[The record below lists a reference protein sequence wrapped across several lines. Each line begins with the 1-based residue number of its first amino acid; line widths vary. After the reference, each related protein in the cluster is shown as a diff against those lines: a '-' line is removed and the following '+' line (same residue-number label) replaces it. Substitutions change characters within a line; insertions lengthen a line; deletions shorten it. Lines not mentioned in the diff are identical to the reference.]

1 MKLII
6 SLEVENGD
14 ALTGADLSQLL
25 EHVLAVRDLA
35 HGGRLW
41 PQPEA
46 TRPESPAPARR
57 EPDRGDAWEPPFDA
71 FQELPR
77 GYPGSIPSPRTLAG
91 PEPGEEDP
99 QESPPTDGRQLLG
112 WAAKQDPDAKG
123 AVMSF
128 GKRNGFPS
136 KIVSWTAEQVRAA
149 YRHARG
155 IRPST
160 GR

>member
-6 SLEVENGD
+6 SLEVEKSD
-14 ALTGADLSQLL
+14 SITTADLGQLL

-35 HGGRLW
+35 HGGRVR

-46 TRPESPAPARR
+46 TRPEPPAPARR

-77 GYPGSIPSPRTLAG
+77 GYPASTPSPRTSAG
-91 PEPGEEDP
+91 TEPEEDP
-99 QESPPTDGRQLLG
+99 QESPPQDGRQLLG

-123 AVMSF
+123 AVMSY
-128 GKRNGFPS
+128 GKRNGYPS

-155 IRPST
+155 TRPST

>member
-1 MKLII
+1 MKLIN
-6 SLEVENGD
+6 SLEVEKGD
-14 ALTGADLSQLL
+14 AITGADLSQLIQ
-25 EHVLAVRDLA
+25 HVLAVRDLA
-35 HGGRLW
+35 HGGRVR

-46 TRPESPAPARR
+46 PRPESPAPARR
-57 EPDRGDAWEPPFDA
+57 EPDRGDAWEPPFDE

-77 GYPGSIPSPRTLAG
+77 GYPGSTPSPRTSVG
-91 PEPGEEDP
+91 TEPEEEDP

-112 WAAKQDPDAKG
+112 WAAKQNPDAKG

-136 KIVSWTAEQVRAA
+136 KIVSWMPEQVRAA

>member
-6 SLEVENGD
+6 SLEVEKGD
-14 ALTGADLSQLL
+14 ALTGADLTQLIQ
-25 EHVLAVRDLA
+25 HVLAVRDLA
-35 HGGRLW
+35 HGGRVR

-46 TRPESPAPARR
+46 TRPEPHAPARR

-71 FQELPR
+71 FQEPPR
-77 GYPGSIPSPRTLAG
+77 GYPGSTPSPRTSAG
-91 PEPGEEDP
+91 TEPEEDP
-99 QESPPTDGRQLLG
+99 EESPPQDGRQLLG

-128 GKRNGFPS
+128 GKRNGYPS

-149 YRHARG
+149 YRHARST
-155 IRPST
+155 RPST

>member
-1 MKLII
+1 MKI
-6 SLEVENGD
+6 SITIDLEKDD
-14 ALTGADLSQLL
+14 ALSGAELGQLL

-35 HGGRLW
+35 HGGRLR
-41 PQPEA
+41 PQPEG
-46 TRPESPAPARR
+46 TRPEPSAPARR

-77 GYPGSIPSPRTLAG
+77 GYPGSTPSPRASAG
-91 PEPGEEDP
+91 TEPEEEDP
-99 QESPPTDGRQLLG
+99 EESPPQDGRQLLG

-155 IRPST
+155 NRPST

>member
-6 SLEVENGD
+6 SLEVEKND
-14 ALTGADLSQLL
+14 ALTGADLTQLIQ
-25 EHVLAVRDLA
+25 HILAVRDLA
-35 HGGRLW
+35 HGGRVR

-46 TRPESPAPARR
+46 TRPEPHAPARR
-57 EPDRGDAWEPPFDA
+57 EPDRGDAWEPPFDE

-77 GYPGSIPSPRTLAG
+77 GYPGSTPSPRTSAE
-91 PEPGEEDP
+91 PEEEDP
-99 QESPPTDGRQLLG
+99 EENPPEDGRQLLG
-112 WAAKQDPDAKG
+112 WAAKQQPDAKG

-128 GKRNGFPS
+128 GKRNGYPS